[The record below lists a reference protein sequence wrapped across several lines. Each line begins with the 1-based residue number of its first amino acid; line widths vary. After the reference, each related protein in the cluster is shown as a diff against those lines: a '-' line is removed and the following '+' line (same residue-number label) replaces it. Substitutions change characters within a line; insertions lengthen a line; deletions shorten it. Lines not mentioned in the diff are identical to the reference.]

1 MDRPNETEFLK
12 HLRSEKLKAEEA
24 RTTYT
29 LRKLAYTTTLLGL
42 GSLNIDIGQV
52 TGTGN
57 ITAVGNIHLGLLLY
71 LAPWVALA
79 FDLYILAEDYSV
91 KRFGVFLWEN
101 SPDVLEQGWEKWVSE
116 NRDPFAPIA
125 MPALTTLLLI
135 GASLIIWIGGAAEG
149 PIFWGWLI
157 LTPLVTWTLYVFYLW
172 LRKRARKNARPVTKS
187 IPNADE

>member
-12 HLRSEKLKAEEA
+12 HLRSEKLKAEET

-101 SPDVLEQGWEKWVSE
+101 SPDVLEQGWEEWVSE

-135 GASLIIWIGGAAEG
+135 GASLIIWIGGSAEG

-187 IPNADE
+187 IPNANE